1 MPALRLPI
9 IGHPLGPTPLEA
21 VLRAGLAAGGH
32 EIEIERWER
41 KPHQMAD
48 AVAELRAGGFAG
60 ALVASPHKEKAPPLA
75 DALAED
81 ARVSGAVNVLLA
93 TDGRL
98 RGDNT
103 DLVGVRAGLIA
114 ILPRVIANWPRQAI
128 VLGAGGGAR
137 AVVAVL
143 IGSGFQHIA
152 VFNRHLH
159 RAEALVAHFA
169 RSARHIELRAR
180 PWHDAIIEAE
190 LSRAPLL
197 VNASGVGTATSES
210 PIPDDLIPPE
220 RSLLDLVLTAHPTP
234 LMRAVEERDGMVTGG
249 QGSFLAA
256 TGTLLAR
263 LTRREVPTDVLRA
276 ALADELGLPKEG
288 LAVVGD

>member
-41 KPHQMAD
+41 KPHQLAD

-114 ILPRVIANWPRQAI
+114 IL
-128 VLGAGGGAR
+128 
-137 AVVAVL
+137 
-143 IGSGFQHIA
+143 
-152 VFNRHLH
+152 
-159 RAEALVAHFA
+159 
-169 RSARHIELRAR
+169 
-180 PWHDAIIEAE
+180 
-190 LSRAPLL
+190 SRAPLL
-197 VNASGVGTATSES
+197 VNASGVGTARSES

-220 RSLLDLVLTAHPTP
+220 RFLLDLVLTAHPTP
-234 LMRAVEERDGMVTGG
+234 LMRAVEEKDGKVTGG

-256 TGTLLAR
+256 TDTLMAR
-263 LTRREVPTDVLRA
+263 LTRREVPSDVLRA
-276 ALADELGLPKEG
+276 ALADELGLPEEG